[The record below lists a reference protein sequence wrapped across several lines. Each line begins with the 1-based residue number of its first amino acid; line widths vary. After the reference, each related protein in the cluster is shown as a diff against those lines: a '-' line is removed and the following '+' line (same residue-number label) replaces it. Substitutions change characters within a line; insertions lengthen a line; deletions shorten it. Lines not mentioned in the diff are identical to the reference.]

1 MRAVIQRVLEAG
13 VTVKEEKI
21 SRIGP
26 GLLVLLGVGKED
38 TEADMEYIASK
49 ILHLRIFEDEEGKMN
64 RSLLEE
70 KKELLLVSQ
79 FTLYG
84 DVRKGRRPGFDQA
97 GDPERA
103 KALYEKMVEFCQNL
117 GVKVKKGIFQA
128 HMKVDLINDGPVTI
142 LMDSKKQF

>member
-13 VTVKEEKI
+13 VTVKEEQI

-103 KALYEKMVEFCQNL
+103 KALY
-117 GVKVKKGIFQA
+117 
-128 HMKVDLINDGPVTI
+128 
-142 LMDSKKQF
+142 